1 MQGEPVFSTITARDG
16 GLWVSVC
23 NERDSIRHHAEQC
36 LRDVSAR
43 LGMQSQVM
51 TNPHASALGKLAKG
65 KKKTLTNEQRE
76 QKRKVL
82 AELRKKRWSGRP
94 RKQTVKGKGE

>member
-1 MQGEPVFSTITARDG
+1 
-16 GLWVSVC
+16 
-23 NERDSIRHHAEQC
+23 
-36 LRDVSAR
+36 
-43 LGMQSQVM
+43 M

-94 RKQTVKGKGE
+94 RKQTGKRKAE